1 MPRPLAVALKH
12 SVSPSPV
19 HVEMREERAA
29 GGACSLRLLCSL
41 TTIAETHQIGWPGPV
56 VDEEECTG
64 PTDYEISLDGV
75 DLRSHEYDVCR
86 AAFHQLLA
94 KMDIPGPL
102 SLLDPAAGEWY
113 EPVIRA
119 ASEGIVVRQQ
129 QAVTSGEETRGYA
142 VVVSLSIEET
152 FSFVQPEALLLAC
165 EQAAIPGSRTPPD
178 ERCAVCMECLPLP
191 APRDGRPAVCTDE
204 QKAFTLPS
212 CGHRFHRGCIAAWFR
227 KGSTCPLCRCD
238 MMYCLFDLE
247 KQFGLEREKE
257 TVTTTEPTATPRLT
271 AITTESTNPSTAVP
285 FFDPGRPRRQRR
297 PSTRLDPR
305 IWNLKYK

>member
-1 MPRPLAVALKH
+1 MAMPRPLAVALKH
-12 SVSPSPV
+12 RVSPSPV
-19 HVEMREERAA
+19 HVDMREERTA

-64 PTDYEISLDGV
+64 PTDYEISLDD
-75 DLRSHEYDVCR
+75 DLRGHEYDVCR
-86 AAFHQLLA
+86 AAFLRLLA
-94 KMDIPGPL
+94 EITARDKV
-102 SLLDPAAGEWY
+102 SLLDPAAGEWC

-119 ASEGIVVRQQ
+119 AAEAIVVRQQQ

-142 VVVSLSIEET
+142 FVVSLSIEET

-165 EQAAIPGSRTPPD
+165 EQAAIPDSRTP
-178 ERCAVCMECLPLP
+178 EKRCAVCMECLP
-191 APRDGRPAVCTDE
+191 AE
-204 QKAFTLPS
+204 KAFTLPS
-212 CGHRFHRGCIAAWFR
+212 CGHTFHRGCIAGWFH

-257 TVTTTEPTATPRLT
+257 TVTTEPTAGDTRIHG
-271 AITTESTNPSTAVP
+271 AGSTNPSTAVP
-285 FFDPGRPRRQRR
+285 TVDPGRPRRQRR

-305 IWNLKYK
+305 TWDLK